1 VLTDSSQGDK
11 SPSSDGPQSLG
22 FVTLSNFV
30 IKRGDVLLVD
40 FEPTLE
46 GEANKVRPA
55 VVMSNNANNNFAPTI
70 TVLPLST
77 NTRRLYPFQ
86 VLLEASLTGLDND
99 SKAQAEQVRTMSKK
113 RIKGFVKSLPEEM
126 VGKLEQALKLHLA
139 V

>member
-1 VLTDSSQGDK
+1 MPNFGSKPVATDSSK
-11 SPSSDGPQSLG
+11 PI
-22 FVTLSNFV
+22 V

-46 GEANKVRPA
+46 SEANKIRPA

-77 NTRRLYPFQ
+77 NTRKLYPFQ
-86 VLLEASLTGLDND
+86 VLLESSITGLDAD

-113 RIKGFVKSLPEEM
+113 RIRGFVKSLPDG
-126 VGKLEQALKLHLA
+126 VVVKLEQALKLHLGL
-139 V
+139 

>member
-1 VLTDSSQGDK
+1 VATDSSQGDK
-11 SPSSDGPQSLG
+11 SPSSDGPRSSG
-22 FVTLSNFV
+22 FVTLSNLV

-40 FEPTLE
+40 FDPTLE

-77 NTRRLYPFQ
+77 NTLKLYPFQ
-86 VLLEASLTGLDND
+86 VLLEASITGLDAD

-113 RIKGFVKSLPEEM
+113 RIRGFVKSLPDDI
-126 VGKLEQALKLHLA
+126 VGKLEQALKLHLGL
-139 V
+139 

>member
-1 VLTDSSQGDK
+1 MAMDSS
-11 SPSSDGPQSLG
+11 SP
-22 FVTLSNFV
+22 VANTLV

-55 VVMSNNANNNFAPTI
+55 VVISNNANNNFAPTI

-77 NTRRLYPFQ
+77 NTHKLYPFQ
-86 VLLEASLTGLDND
+86 VLLESSITGLDGD

-113 RIKGFVKSLPEEM
+113 RVKRFVKSLPDEV
-126 VGKLEQALKLHLA
+126 VGKIEQALKLHLGL
-139 V
+139 